1 MDHKCR
7 KNNKD
12 FYIGRVESDVV
23 LLLPSD
29 EELYD
34 MVSEYD
40 DIVFGFQSNKQKFP
54 GFGLTHN
61 WVKRSI
67 F

>member
-7 KNNKD
+7 KNKKD

>member
-40 DIVFGFQSNKQKFP
+40 DIVFGFQSNKQKFS

>member
-7 KNNKD
+7 KNKKD
-12 FYIGRVESDVV
+12 FYIGRVESDIV

-34 MVSEYD
+34 MLSEYD
-40 DIVFGFQSNKQKFP
+40 DIVFGFQSNNQKFP

-61 WVKRSI
+61 
-67 F
+67 